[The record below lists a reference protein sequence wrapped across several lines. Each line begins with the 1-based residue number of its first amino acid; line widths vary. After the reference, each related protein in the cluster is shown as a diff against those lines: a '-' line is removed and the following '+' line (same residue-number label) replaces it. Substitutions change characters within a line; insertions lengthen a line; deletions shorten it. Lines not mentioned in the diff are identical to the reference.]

1 MPAVLPNV
9 GLPELLVLFLIL
21 LLLFGASRLS
31 GIGSALGR
39 TIREFRKEVRDV
51 DEDVRGEGRPK
62 ASS

>member
-1 MPAVLPNV
+1 MPNV
-9 GLPELLVLFLIL
+9 GLPELLIVFLIL
-21 LLLFGASRLS
+21 LLLFGANRLT

-51 DEDVRGEGRPK
+51 EDDARDERRPK